1 LRGALIPKATVIVSA
16 KLVRRTPLST
26 AVMRVFQPK
35 IRRRPKRV
43 SAAVTIIDNAGIIAA
58 GKNQVSLAV

>member
-1 LRGALIPKATVIVSA
+1 LRGDLTPKVTVIVSA
-16 KLVRRTPLST
+16 KQVRRTPLSR
-26 AVMRVFQPK
+26 AVMRVFQPT

-58 GKNQVSLAV
+58 GKTN